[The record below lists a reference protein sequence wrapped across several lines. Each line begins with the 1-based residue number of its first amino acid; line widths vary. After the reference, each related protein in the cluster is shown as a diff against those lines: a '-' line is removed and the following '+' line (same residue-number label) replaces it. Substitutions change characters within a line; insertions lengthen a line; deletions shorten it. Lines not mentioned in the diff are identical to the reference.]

1 MKENWKLDILASFH
15 LYFREYSAVEE
26 VQLYKEDVSTPVLYF
41 KIVQS
46 NNLDGNPFNKTLPF
60 WSLSFSFSIEI
71 FLCCQYEILS
81 PFNTWAHSQSLN

>member
-1 MKENWKLDILASFH
+1 MKENWKLDVLASFH

-46 NNLDGNPFNKTLPF
+46 DNLDRNPFNKTLPF
-60 WSLSFSFSIEI
+60 FGVLHLFKLFLFHRDFSLLPI
-71 FLCCQYEILS
+71 
-81 PFNTWAHSQSLN
+81 